1 MLNALYPKP
10 QNRKNFVFLQNIILL
25 IMKKIKYVIY
35 KEGKYYVSQCLN
47 VDISSF
53 GTTIDE
59 ASANLKEALQ
69 LYFEGDKSHW
79 DYLSISEA
87 LIGETQLNLK

>member
-1 MLNALYPKP
+1 
-10 QNRKNFVFLQNIILL
+10 
-25 IMKKIKYVIY
+25 MKKIKYVIY

-69 LYFEGDKSHW
+69 LYFED
-79 DYLSISEA
+79 
-87 LIGETQLNLK
+87 ETVIVPAV

>member
-1 MLNALYPKP
+1 
-10 QNRKNFVFLQNIILL
+10 
-25 IMKKIKYVIY
+25 MKKIKYVIY

-53 GTTIDE
+53 GATIDE

-69 LYFEGDKSHW
+69 LYFEDDKSHW
-79 DYLSISEA
+79 DYLPISEA
-87 LIGETQLNLK
+87 LIGETQLNLR

>member
-1 MLNALYPKP
+1 
-10 QNRKNFVFLQNIILL
+10 
-25 IMKKIKYVIY
+25 MKKIKYVIY

-47 VDISSF
+47 VEVSSF
-53 GTTIDE
+53 GDTIDE
-59 ASANLKEALQ
+59 ASSNLKEALQ
-69 LYFEGDKSHW
+69 LYFEDDKSHW

>member
-1 MLNALYPKP
+1 
-10 QNRKNFVFLQNIILL
+10 
-25 IMKKIKYVIY
+25 MKKIKYVIY

-53 GTTIDE
+53 GATIDE

-69 LYFEGDKSHW
+69 LYFEDV
-79 DYLSISEA
+79 LSGYPELTREDIRACLMFAADRERK
-87 LIGETQLNLK
+87 LQTI

>member
-1 MLNALYPKP
+1 M
-10 QNRKNFVFLQNIILL
+10 
-25 IMKKIKYVIY
+25 IY

-59 ASANLKEALQ
+59 ASTNLKEALQ
-69 LYFEGDKSHW
+69 LYFEDDKSHW
-79 DYLSISEA
+79 DYLPISEA
-87 LIGETQLNLK
+87 LIGETQLNLR